1 MFISHPHFYNAD
13 PSLVD
18 AVEGL
23 HPSKEQHGLFL
34 DVHPVSEPPGSPGT
48 SPARG
53 DPAISRG
60 LAPLCSRGAD
70 PSRFQSAK
78 TGEGMCR

>member
-13 PSLVD
+13 PSLVN

-34 DVHPVSEPPGSPGT
+34 DVHPVSEPARVLPSPQGPAQDGGGPCHQLSGGT
-48 SPARG
+48 T
-53 DPAISRG
+53 
-60 LAPLCSRGAD
+60 LLLWH
-70 PSRFQSAK
+70 
-78 TGEGMCR
+78 